1 MTRASPSTPIPRS
14 SSSAQMSRMRSGGSP
29 SSPVTWT
36 IRSVPPAS
44 GRHGGPE
51 ASARRAY
58 AASRRVGDSDG
69 GSTAFG
75 IGLARS
81 AAEAAQEAQD
91 QVQTDE
97 QQDELSR
104 REGQRD
110 VVVLDC
116 LVEGLGRFGHGFAPR
131 SAASAMAS

>member
-1 MTRASPSTPIPRS
+1 MTSASPSTLIPRS

-36 IRSVPPAS
+36 MRSVPPAS

-75 IGLARS
+75 IGLWRSPS

-91 QVQTDE
+91 QVETDD
-97 QQDELSR
+97 QQRELSR
-104 REGQRD
+104 RERQGD
-110 VVVLDC
+110 
-116 LVEGLGRFGHGFAPR
+116 
-131 SAASAMAS
+131 